1 MGGRDSVKTM
11 CNTVAPFSMD
21 GNISVADCVLVSSLL
36 KLTAVSKIGI
46 VAEYLVHHN

>member
-1 MGGRDSVKTM
+1 
-11 CNTVAPFSMD
+11 MD